1 MKNRLVSLLVMALL
15 LLVPA
20 VFCQA
25 AESPGNDRLLCAI
38 TEVVECSALGECLEL
53 AAEDVGLP
61 DFLIIDLEA
70 KKIMEATSVS
80 LRENSFT
87 TSSVREGVTILNGVD
102 AVRGWSAVLSS
113 NNTRL
118 SASVSDEG
126 AGFVLFGNC
135 KVEP

>member
-1 MKNRLVSLLVMALL
+1 
-15 LLVPA
+15 
-20 VFCQA
+20 
-25 AESPGNDRLLCAI
+25 
-38 TEVVECSALGECLEL
+38 
-53 AAEDVGLP
+53 LP